1 MKQQK
6 DRYAKSRALLARA
19 EKSLA
24 GGVSSNVRKA
34 DKPLPLYFDHG
45 MGSKIVDADGNEY
58 IDYVLGR
65 GPLILGHG
73 DPDVLSATTTQLQRG
88 QVYAAQHE
96 LEIELAERV
105 VRLVP
110 SAELV
115 RFGISGSEAVHAAL
129 RLARAYTGRNII
141 VKFEGHYHGWLDNIL
156 YSLSPST
163 DLAGD
168 ALHPKAL
175 SESRGQLSAENSKV
189 VVLPWNN
196 VAVLEEFLETH
207 GRDVAAVITE
217 PVMCNTGVIL
227 PAAGYLEAMRALCTK
242 HGVVLIF
249 DEVITGFRVSV
260 AGAQGFYD
268 VSPDLSIFG
277 KAIANGLPM
286 SCLAGRAEVMSL
298 IARGDVVHGG
308 TYNSL
313 PPAIAAGVATLDLLS
328 ANNAAIYQ
336 HIWSTGIALMKGI
349 RDRAAKQG
357 IPVIVQGYPAVFY
370 VAFPQLEQAAQKEVV
385 DYRSSL
391 AMNQDLYS
399 EFVCALADRGVRVI
413 PRGNWFLSAAH
424 RESDVEQTLS
434 AVEES
439 MIEVAAPYYLSA
451 GAARS

>member
-1 MKQQK
+1 MKEIK

-34 DKPLPLYFDHG
+34 DKPYPLYFDSG
-45 MGSKIVDADGNEY
+45 VGSRIFDADGNEY

-65 GPLILGHG
+65 GPLILGHSEQS
-73 DPDVLSATTTQLQRG
+73 VLDATSTQLQRG

-129 RLARAYTGRNII
+129 RLARAFTGRNII

-156 YSLSPST
+156 YSLSPSP

-168 ALHPKAL
+168 ALHPKGL
-175 SESRGQLSAENSKV
+175 PESIGQFSAEDSRV

-196 VAVLEEFLETH
+196 VAVLEAFLEKH
-207 GRDVAAVITE
+207 GRDIAAVITE
-217 PVMCNTGVIL
+217 PIMCNTGVIL
-227 PAAGYLEAMRALCTK
+227 PAPGYLEALRELCTK
-242 HGVVLIF
+242 HGSLLIF
-249 DEVITGFRVSV
+249 DEVITGFRVSI
-260 AGAQGFYD
+260 AGAQGFYNIA
-268 VSPDLSIFG
+268 PDLSIFG

-286 SCLAGRAEVMSL
+286 SCLAGSADVMSL
-298 IARGDVVHGG
+298 IAKGKVGHGG

-313 PPAIAAGVATLDLLS
+313 PPAIAAGVATLDLL
-328 ANNAAIYQ
+328 AADNAAAYQ
-336 HIWSTGIALMKGI
+336 RIWSTGIALMKGI
-349 RDRAAKQG
+349 RERAAKLG
-357 IPVIVQGYPAVFY
+357 VPAIVQGHPSIFF
-370 VAFPQLEQAAQKEVV
+370 VAFPFLDQTSVQDVT

-391 AMNQDLYS
+391 STNNDLYAQ
-399 EFVCALADRGVRVI
+399 FVCALADRGVRII
-413 PRGNWFLSAAH
+413 PRGNWFLSSSHDDA
-424 RESDVEQTLS
+424 DVEQTLT
-434 AVEES
+434 AIEES
-439 MIEVAAPYYLSA
+439 LAEIAVPYYSPA
-451 GAARS
+451 GARS